1 MASLYKKA
9 LVNFTDEEGYGKYLD
24 LNETFQKYINL
35 KGIDRISYLQYLAE
49 YDHMFAI
56 PREKKNTQ
64 EYKRYLESLL
74 DYLYSYLERVRPLLD
89 IDTELVNAKKDFEK
103 KWLDGKFPGW
113 PKETTGA
120 LTKSGAYLDLAAY
133 SSWEE
138 LASLGLDRL
147 KSGIQIDQI

>member
-1 MASLYKKA
+1 
-9 LVNFTDEEGYGKYLD
+9 
-24 LNETFQKYINL
+24 
-35 KGIDRISYLQYLAE
+35 
-49 YDHMFAI
+49 MFAI

-64 EYKRYLESLL
+64 EYKRYLEALL
-74 DYLYSYLERVRPLLD
+74 DYLYGYLQRIRPLLD

-103 KWLDGKFPGW
+103 KWSEGVFPGW

-120 LTKSGAYLDLAAY
+120 LTKSGAYLDLSAY

-147 KSGIQIDQI
+147 KSGIQIDQR